1 MKGWQGV
8 GHYVLTFGRGEEEGG
23 RILQLLSLGARGGER
38 EGGREWEVGGCA
50 AGGGF

>member
-1 MKGWQGV
+1 MARRS
-8 GHYVLTFGRGEEEGG
+8 YVLTFGRGEEEGG